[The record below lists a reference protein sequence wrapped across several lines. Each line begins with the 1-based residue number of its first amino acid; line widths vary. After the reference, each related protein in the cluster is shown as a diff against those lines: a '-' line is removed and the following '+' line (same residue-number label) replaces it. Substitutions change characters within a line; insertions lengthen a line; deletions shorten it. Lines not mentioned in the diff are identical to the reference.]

1 MVQIESM
8 SMGRGIA
15 QGEMLDLN
23 LRGGCLKLVCGNK
36 AHLGSRGRFDTVC
49 LFPLACLHALRAQ
62 EYNADFRMNQT
73 VT

>member
-8 SMGRGIA
+8 SMGRGNA
-15 QGEMLDLN
+15 QGEMLDLI
-23 LRGGCLKLVCGNK
+23 LRGGCLKLVCGNE

-49 LFPLACLHALRAQ
+49 LFPLACLHSLRVQ
-62 EYNADFRMNQT
+62 EYNALFRMIHI